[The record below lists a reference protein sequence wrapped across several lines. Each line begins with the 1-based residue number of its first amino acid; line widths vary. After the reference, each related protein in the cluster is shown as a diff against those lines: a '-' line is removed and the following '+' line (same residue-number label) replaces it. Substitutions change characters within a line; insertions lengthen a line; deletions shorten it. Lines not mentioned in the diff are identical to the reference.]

1 MNSMRLAIPV
11 LSGLLLVA
19 PQTFGQTR
27 DHDEASEKTV
37 QLSQVPKAA
46 RDAAQKELGAMPT
59 EAKMVSGTNP
69 QEYELEAKDR
79 SGKEVGVHVHADGT
93 VVKKEKDKD

>member
-1 MNSMRLAIPV
+1 MTFRRLAIPV
-11 LSGLLLVA
+11 ALGVLFVA
-19 PQTFGQTR
+19 PQTFGQTK
-27 DHDEASEKTV
+27 DHDEANEKTI

-59 EAKMVSGTNP
+59 EAKMVSGTGP

-79 SGKEVGVHVHADGT
+79 SGKEISVHVRADGT
-93 VVKKEKDKD
+93 ATKREKE

>member
-1 MNSMRLAIPV
+1 MNFIRLAIPV
-11 LSGLLLVA
+11 LSGLLLAA
-19 PQTFGQTR
+19 PQTFAQTK

-46 RDAAQKELGAMPT
+46 RDAAQKELGTTPT

-79 SGKEVGVHVHADGT
+79 SGKEMSVHVRADGT
-93 VVKKEKDKD
+93 VVKKEKE